1 VAHLLPQDT
10 AEKECLV
17 SRPPRFLAA
26 ALLAVCL
33 TGGLSG
39 QVAAPL
45 ATLSADLLSLLL
57 NGDDRPVR
65 AIIRGDVQAIVERA
79 AADGLPVVRVLDGF
93 VVVQGRPST
102 LQALRSV
109 PGVEA
114 VSRDLRVVP
123 SMSISDR
130 AMGADQAR
138 EPMRGALGLGRL
150 PGITGRGV
158 GVAIVD
164 SGISAHSALDGKV
177 VAAVSFVPGD
187 AGTED
192 AYGHGTH
199 IAGLIAGS
207 APSNTTPLYQTGI
220 APGAHLINV
229 RVLGSEGAGYT
240 SDVIAGIQWVVANR
254 ARLRIRVVNLSLGHP
269 VVESCVADPLC
280 VAAERAVAAGL
291 VVVASAGN
299 AGKDEHGRRV
309 LGSIS
314 SPGNAPSAITVGA
327 LNTWGTVGR
336 GDDTITTYSS
346 RGPSSVDMFLKPD
359 VAAPGNK
366 IVSLEAA
373 GSYLATRYPEQHV
386 AGQGRDAYFRM
397 SGTSMSAGL
406 VSGGVALLL
415 ESAPVLNPRQVKV
428 TLQLTAS
435 PMPSE
440 GLMASGTGAVNL
452 AAARQLSSA
461 VPALLTVLPS
471 TAIGNAAV
479 RASGRAYAAAGARLD
494 QTVGGAGLRA
504 WGLIDVART
513 LLPGALNRLG
523 STRASQIIW
532 GDTSGHTIIWSD
544 QIFNPAGQ
552 QIIWGDQIFNPAGQ
566 QIIWGDQI
574 FNPAGQQIIWGDIN
588 TTGGN
593 QIIWGDTS
601 STSGNQIIWGDSAI
615 RGDR

>member
-1 VAHLLPQDT
+1 M
-10 AEKECLV
+10 
-17 SRPPRFLAA
+17 SRPPRLLAA
-26 ALLAVCL
+26 ALLALCL

-39 QVAAPL
+39 QVIAPL
-45 ATLSADLLSLLL
+45 ATLSADLLSLILS
-57 NGDDRPVR
+57 GDDRPVR
-65 AIIRGDVQAIVERA
+65 AIIRGDVQTIVQRA
-79 AADGLPVVRVLDGF
+79 ADDGLPVLRVLDGF
-93 VVVQGRPST
+93 VVVQGRPSA
-102 LQALRSV
+102 LQTWRGV
-109 PGVEA
+109 PGIEA

-138 EPMRGALGLGRL
+138 APMRGPLGLGWV
-150 PGITGRGV
+150 PGVTGRGV
-158 GVAIVD
+158 GVAVVD
-164 SGISAHSALDGKV
+164 SGISAHSALQGKI

-187 AGTED
+187 PGTED

-199 IAGLIAGS
+199 IAGLIAGT
-207 APSNTTPLYQTGI
+207 APSNTAPGYRTGI

-229 RVLGSEGAGYT
+229 RVLGPEGAGYT

-254 ARLRIRVVNLSLGHP
+254 AQFRIRVVNLSLGHP

-299 AGKDEHGRRV
+299 AGKDEHGRPV

-327 LNTWGTVGR
+327 LNTWGTVAR

-346 RGPSSVDMFLKPD
+346 RGPSSIDLFIKPD
-359 VAAPGNK
+359 VSAPGNK

-373 GSYLATRYPEQHV
+373 GSYLAARYHEQHV
-386 AGQGRDAYFRM
+386 AGEGRDAYFMM
-397 SGTSMSAGL
+397 SGTSMAAGL

-415 ESAPVLNPRQVKV
+415 ESAPALNARQVKV

-435 PMPSE
+435 SMWSE
-440 GLMASGTGAVNL
+440 GLMAAGTGAVNL

-461 VPALLTVLPS
+461 VPALLNVLPS
-471 TAIGNAAV
+471 TTIGNAVV

-494 QTVGGAGLRA
+494 QTAGNAGLRA
-504 WGLIDVART
+504 LGLIDITRS
-513 LLPGALNRLG
+513 LLPGLLNRLG
-523 STRASQIIW
+523 STQAATIIW
-532 GDTSGHTIIWSD
+532 GDSS
-544 QIFNPAGQ
+544 GQ

-566 QIIWGDQI
+566 QIIWGDLE
-574 FNPAGQQIIWGDIN
+574 
-588 TTGGN
+588 TTGGQ

-601 STSGNQIIWGDSAI
+601 STSGNQIIWGDSTSDAAV
-615 RGDR
+615 RHR